1 MTEESQ
7 VTPGR
12 FSGLS
17 NKLIAA
23 IIAVILLVEIVIYLP
38 SLATFRASWLDDRL
52 RVGIVAARVLDAV
65 PDVMALPRSLTDRLL
80 TSAGANAIVYR
91 RAGQSQL
98 IELANPVM
106 PESVVTADMRQRDLP
121 TLVVGALDSL
131 FAPPGRTLRIVG
143 EGDVGESLV
152 EILMSERPLRNDLLD
167 YSRNIVLV
175 SLGIAS
181 VTAFVLYML
190 VSQLFILPVQRL
202 TNNILR
208 FRKAP
213 ENATLILQPTPRR
226 DELGILEAELA
237 AMESELFGMLRQQRH
252 LADLGLAVA
261 KINHDLRNTLTSA
274 QLLSDQVAT
283 LDDPKVQRLA
293 PRLVTTLDRA
303 IGFAQSVLDYGR
315 EAGSV
320 PRPASVNLGS
330 LVEDAAF
337 EARLVGHPSI
347 RFEAT
352 VPDDITVRVDPG
364 QMTRVL
370 VNILKNAREAL
381 EASQQIDDPRVEI
394 IASGEGETAKLII
407 ADNGPGLPPRARDKL
422 FVAFEGSA
430 RAGGT
435 GLGLAIARELTEANG
450 GTLRYVESAE
460 PGTRFEL
467 VLPKDL
473 HSGQE
478 AR

>member
-1 MTEESQ
+1 MTDESN

-23 IIAVILLVEIVIYLP
+23 IIAVILLVEIIVYLP

-65 PDVMALPRSLTDRLL
+65 PDVMALPRNLTDRLL
-80 TSAGANAIVYR
+80 TSAGAYAIVYR

-98 IELANPVM
+98 IELADPVT
-106 PESVVTADMRQRDLP
+106 PERVVTADMRQRDLP
-121 TLVVGALDSL
+121 SLIIGALDTL
-131 FAPPGRTLRIVG
+131 FAGPGRTLRIVG
-143 EGDVGESLV
+143 EGDLDESLV
-152 EILMSERPLRNDLLD
+152 EILMPERPLRSDMID
-167 YSRNIVLV
+167 YSRNIVLA
-175 SLGIAS
+175 SLGIAA
-181 VTAFVLYML
+181 VTAFALYML
-190 VSQLFILPVQRL
+190 VSRLFILPVQRL
-202 TNNILR
+202 TTNILR

-213 ENATLILQPTPRR
+213 ENATLILAPTQRA
-226 DELGILEAELA
+226 DEIGVLERELA
-237 AMESELFGMLRQQRH
+237 AMESELFAMLRQQRH

-315 EAGSV
+315 EAASV
-320 PRPASVNLGS
+320 PQPTQVS
-330 LVEDAAF
+330 LRTLVDDAAF
-337 EARLVGHPSI
+337 EAHLVGHPSVA
-347 RFEAT
+347 FSAS
-352 VPDDITVRVDPG
+352 VPGDLLVYVDAG

-370 VNILKNAREAL
+370 VNLLKNAREAL
-381 EASQQIDDPRVEI
+381 EASQKPGEHRIDVTAD
-394 IASGEGETAKLII
+394 AEGAVATLSIT
-407 ADNGPGLPPRARDKL
+407 DNGPGLPPRARDNL

-450 GTLRYVESAE
+450 GTLHHVDMEE
-460 PGTRFEL
+460 PGTRFTL
-467 VLPKDL
+467 TLPKDI
-473 HSGQE
+473 HSL
-478 AR
+478 

>member
-1 MTEESQ
+1 MTDESN
-7 VTPGR
+7 VTPSR

-23 IIAVILLVEIVIYLP
+23 IIAVILLVEVVIYLP

-65 PDVMALPRSLTDRLL
+65 PDVMALPRELTDRLL
-80 TSAGANAIVYR
+80 ASAGANAIVYR

-98 IELANPVM
+98 IELADPVT
-106 PESVVTADMRQRDLP
+106 PERVATADMRQRDLP
-121 TLVVGALDSL
+121 SLIIGALDTL
-131 FAPPGRTLRIVG
+131 FAGPGRTLRIVG
-143 EGDVGESLV
+143 EGDAEDTLI
-152 EILMSERPLRNDLLD
+152 EILMTERPLRNDMID

-175 SLGIAS
+175 SLGIAA
-181 VTAFVLYML
+181 VTAFALYML

-202 TNNILR
+202 TTNILR

-213 ENATLILQPTPRR
+213 ENATLILAPTQRA
-226 DELGILEAELA
+226 DEIGTLERELS
-237 AMESELFGMLRQQRH
+237 AMESELFSMLRQQRH

-303 IGFAQSVLDYGR
+303 IGFAQTVLDYGR
-315 EAGSV
+315 EATSV
-320 PRPASVNLGS
+320 PQPTTINLKA
-330 LVEDAAF
+330 LIEDAAF
-337 EARLVGHPSI
+337 EAHLVGHPTI
-347 RFEAT
+347 AFNVDVADTLT
-352 VPDDITVRVDPG
+352 VHVDAG

-370 VNILKNAREAL
+370 VNLLKNAREAH
-381 EASQQIDDPRVEI
+381 EAGQR
-394 IASGEGETAKLII
+394 SGEHRIDVAAVPADMAVDISVV
-407 ADNGPGLPPRARDKL
+407 DNGPGLPPRARDNL

-450 GTLRYVESAE
+450 GTLRYVDEPG

-467 VLPKDL
+467 TLPKDI
-473 HSGQE
+473 HSL
-478 AR
+478 